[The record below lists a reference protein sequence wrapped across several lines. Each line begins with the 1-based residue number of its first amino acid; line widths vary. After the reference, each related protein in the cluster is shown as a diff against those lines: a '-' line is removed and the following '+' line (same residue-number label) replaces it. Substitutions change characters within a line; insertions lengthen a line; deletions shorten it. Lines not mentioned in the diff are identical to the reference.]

1 MSLFFIKVYS
11 SVTKK
16 KRKKKNEDESR
27 SRQKTYSYIFGIM
40 LTGNRGIYGRPRRK
54 VDHGSRLIG
63 EHSTAPGIK
72 ASMTPAFV
80 FSSCMGGADR

>member
-1 MSLFFIKVYS
+1 MKAALV
-11 SVTKK
+11 
-16 KRKKKNEDESR
+16 KRHTR
-27 SRQKTYSYIFGIM
+27 IFGIM

-54 VDHGSRLIG
+54 DALGSRLIG
-63 EHSTAPGIK
+63 QHSTAPGKK